1 MGGLNLS
8 PKNWIKFF
16 ILGLLWGSSFLWI
29 KIAVQEVS
37 PMTLVAFRT
46 GFSVIALLI
55 VSLFIHPKFRKSDL
69 WILAVLGFFNV
80 ALPYVMIA
88 WAEKHISSGMAAIL
102 NSTVPLFTILIAPL
116 FLKDERL
123 NAKRGVGLLL
133 GFAGVIILMSNQLQ
147 SNDALEVIGVLVML
161 VAVSF
166 YAGSGIFAR
175 KMNRCMDSVSQSL
188 GQMVFSFLFSASAA
202 LSFEMPFHLPVL
214 PRTYL
219 AFAWLGILGSC
230 VATLLWFS
238 LINSVGPTR
247 TSMVAYIYPLV
258 GVVLGML
265 FLGESIDW
273 RMVVGGV
280 LIILAVGLVNAQKTS
295 TSINISPCP

>member
-1 MGGLNLS
+1 MS
-8 PKNWIKFF
+8 PKNWIKF
-16 ILGLLWGSSFLWI
+16 IALGLLWGSSFLWI
-29 KIAVQEVS
+29 KIAVQEVD
-37 PMTLVAFRT
+37 PITLVVFRT
-46 GFSVIALLI
+46 GFSVVALVI
-55 VSLFIHPKFRKSDL
+55 VSLFIRPKIRKSDL

-80 ALPYVMIA
+80 ALPYLMIA

-102 NSTVPLFTILIAPL
+102 NSMVPLFTILIAPL

-123 NAKRGVGLLL
+123 NAKRGAGLIL

-147 SNDALEVIGVLVML
+147 SNDNLEEVGILVML
-161 VAVSF
+161 IAISF

-188 GQMVFSFLFSASAA
+188 GQMAFSFIFSVTAA
-202 LSFEMPFHLPVL
+202 LSFKMPFHLPVL
-214 PRTYL
+214 PKTYL
-219 AFAWLGILGSC
+219 AFVWLGILGSC

-238 LINSVGPTR
+238 LIDSIGPTR
-247 TSMVAYIYPLV
+247 TSMVAYIFPLV

-273 RMVVGGV
+273 RLVVGGV
-280 LIILAVGLVNAQKTS
+280 LIILAVGLVNAQKAPTS
-295 TSINISPCP
+295 VTVSPCP